1 MKSIKFLIILSVLFG
16 SQVRAEDIDYPLP
29 EQSKS
34 EKDADVKKQ
43 SGPSEEEKFLD
54 EDDPILQAEKEARKP
69 RKRIDTQELKADEE
83 DDKTDLSKLAQLAPF
98 SDVAVIQ
105 IRYLPKTSRFELFP
119 NLGVLV
125 NNPFFMNFDAGARLA
140 YGISEKFAI
149 EANFMYIM
157 STKQKVTTDL
167 MAAPH
172 FVQTSAFVTAQTFY
186 GADIRWSPIYGKMG
200 FFNKSIV
207 PFDMY
212 FSGGAGIMN
221 TTQNTSPMAFHL
233 GTGQIF
239 ALSKGTAVR
248 WDVSAYFYNS
258 APNTTS
264 SVKTDSNTDI
274 YVNLGMSFF
283 FPEATYR

>member
-1 MKSIKFLIILSVLFG
+1 MS
-16 SQVRAEDIDYPLP
+16 EDIDYPLP

-34 EKDADVKKQ
+34 ENNVQQ
-43 SGPSEEEKFLD
+43 STSEGDDKFID
-54 EDDPILQAEKEARKP
+54 ENDPILQAEKQQIKP
-69 RKRIDTQELKADEE
+69 RKKIDTRELKADEDE
-83 DDKTDLSKLAQLAPF
+83 DKTDLSKLGQMAPF
-98 SDVAVIQ
+98 SDIAVIQ

-119 NLGVLV
+119 NLGIMV

-140 YGISEKFAI
+140 YGISEKIAI

-167 MAAPH
+167 LAPPH
-172 FVQTSAFVTAQTFY
+172 SVQTSSFITAQTFY
-186 GADIRWSPIYGKMG
+186 GADLKWSPVYGKMG
-200 FFNKSIV
+200 FFNKSII

-212 FSGGAGIMN
+212 FSGGVGITG
-221 TTQNTSPMAFHL
+221 TTQNTSPFTFHL

-239 ALSKGTAVR
+239 ALSKKMAFR
-248 WDVSAYFYNS
+248 WDVSGYFYNS
-258 APNTTS
+258 TTFTASGQQTQS
-264 SVKTDSNTDI
+264 SFTDL